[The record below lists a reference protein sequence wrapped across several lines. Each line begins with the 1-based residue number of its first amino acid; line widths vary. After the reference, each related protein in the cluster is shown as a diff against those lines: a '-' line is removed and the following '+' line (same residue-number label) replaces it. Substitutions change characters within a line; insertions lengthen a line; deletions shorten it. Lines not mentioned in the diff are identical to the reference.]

1 MKSLI
6 IGIILLVSVFLIG
19 SNTTTQVVC
28 KSYNSNNF
36 IGRSDIASEMA
47 EDIKNYSVKG
57 YRLKNMSICESKN
70 GSQGIIYMEK

>member
-19 SNTTTQVVC
+19 ANTTTQVVC
-28 KSYNSNNF
+28 KSYDSNSF
-36 IGRSDIASEMA
+36 MGRGDVTSEMA
-47 EDIKNYSVKG
+47 EDIKNYSAKG
-57 YRLKNMSICESKN
+57 YRLKNISICESKN